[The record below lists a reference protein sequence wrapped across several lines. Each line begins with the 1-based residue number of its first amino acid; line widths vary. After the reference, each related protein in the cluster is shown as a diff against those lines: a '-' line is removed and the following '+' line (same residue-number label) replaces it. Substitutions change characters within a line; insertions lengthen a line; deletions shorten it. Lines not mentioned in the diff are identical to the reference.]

1 DAEASVVSPFTS
13 KPKTIKSVVD
23 ICREGRCSLAT
34 SFASV
39 KFLILY
45 GVIASTLRL
54 FQWYHA
60 VIMSE
65 WCFILA
71 DGVTLV
77 GLSYAITLSKPL
89 PNLNEQRPTSSLI
102 GPTTLTSIVGQELI
116 NVIFLFSG
124 VHMLISEVWY
134 CPFSPDNVDL
144 AKWWLFSDNHM
155 ATTLFFTIITQQQ
168 LAAWVFSFG
177 SRYRAPIWRNYLLVA
192 VFALL
197 VALDIYLILGEP
209 SVVMDLFRI
218 SSTTNVVV
226 LPDIP
231 MPFSFRAK
239 YFGLLVGNVATVIFF
254 EYVIVLGPVRDFL
267 RKNAGKHRLV
277 PLSHVLNEFQLD
289 ISETKLTEV
298 CMGMNFNAQA
308 QLDYKE
314 FVNVLLDIL
323 IYALPNIRESTK
335 QKSLIRLDQY
345 LQSGFPSDRDGTR
358 RLLGALCAKYDFEGD
373 LCMSL
378 SDLVRVFHVELF
390 ER

>member
-267 RKNAGKHRLV
+267 RKKYHKDY
-277 PLSHVLNEFQLD
+277 LS
-289 ISETKLTEV
+289 
-298 CMGMNFNAQA
+298 MRM
-308 QLDYKE
+308 
-314 FVNVLLDIL
+314 
-323 IYALPNIRESTK
+323 
-335 QKSLIRLDQY
+335 
-345 LQSGFPSDRDGTR
+345 
-358 RLLGALCAKYDFEGD
+358 
-373 LCMSL
+373 
-378 SDLVRVFHVELF
+378 
-390 ER
+390 